1 MNSVNV
7 KAAILAGGQ
16 SRRMGEDKSLLLWDG
31 VPLLR
36 RVYDVAASLV
46 DEVMVMT
53 PRPDR
58 YADILP
64 STCEWLVDR
73 QPGEG
78 PLVALQQVLQDC
90 QNTEIEWIWLLGCD
104 LPRLDVEI
112 LRGWLQELPAH
123 PRDCGV
129 AVAGS
134 QAGWEPLC
142 AFYRPL
148 VLPQLAGFIGAGG
161 RSFQNWLDGVSRY
174 QIPLGD
180 AERQMLYN
188 CNYPADL
195 RGQP

>member
-1 MNSVNV
+1 
-7 KAAILAGGQ
+7 
-16 SRRMGEDKSLLLWDG
+16 
-31 VPLLR
+31 
-36 RVYDVAASLV
+36 
-46 DEVMVMT
+46 
-53 PRPDR
+53 
-58 YADILP
+58 
-64 STCEWLVDR
+64 
-73 QPGEG
+73 
-78 PLVALQQVLQDC
+78 VALQQVLQDC